1 MNCIYCGKSIDEHD
15 MGRETDICVGRALG
29 TSYEPTSYDE
39 YPTPFT
45 DRMAWAGACVSHL
58 AADDNPV
65 EHVTIGWD
73 RSDSKWYIGFEGWY
87 PLESDKPSGYYS
99 VTADTLP
106 LALCRAVLT
115 LEAAEAER

>member
-1 MNCIYCGKSIDEHD
+1 MNCKHCGKPIGKHEA
-15 MGRETDICVGRALG
+15 GRETDICTGLALG
-29 TSYEPTSYDE
+29 GQYKLVYYGD

-45 DRMAWAGACVSHL
+45 DRMAWAGSCISHL

-65 EHVTIGWD
+65 DSIMMFYALGEWSVEIHMKTKPGVKEWD
-73 RSDSKWYIGFEGWY
+73 SHT
-87 PLESDKPSGYYS
+87 

-115 LEAAEAER
+115 LEAVEASDE